1 LASSAE
7 ECMKEGM
14 ENDFVLPKSLIKKI
28 IPQFDTLTTVMISP
42 EGITDV
48 SEHLFYIPILG
59 LTNT

>member
-1 LASSAE
+1 
-7 ECMKEGM
+7 MKEGM